1 MCSVMMAKLEWKED
15 RARCRSGGC
24 LNATNLRGAGHQQGV
39 PRLVW
44 MPEWGA
50 RGTPHYHS
58 DPAVCRGWDLLRV
71 VVFLQWRG
79 AGGCPTGQLLSRYL
93 LSS

>member
-1 MCSVMMAKLEWKED
+1 MCSVMMAKLEWKEY
-15 RARCRSGGC
+15 RARCRSGGYQ
-24 LNATNLRGAGHQQGV
+24 NATNLRGAGH

-44 MPEWGA
+44 MPEWGI
-50 RGTPHYHS
+50 RGTPLYYS
-58 DPAVCRGWDLLRV
+58 DPTVCRGWDLLRV
-71 VVFLQWRG
+71 VVYLQWRG